1 MAFDQQLTDTYFVV
15 AHLHY
20 VLVGI
25 NVFGVTAG
33 LYYWFPKLT
42 GRMTSERLG
51 RWNFWIMFLGF
62 NLGFFPMHIS
72 GLLGMPRRVSSYP
85 SGLGWDGLNL
95 VTTAGALVFAFGV
108 LLLVVNLLWSLRRG
122 APAGPNPWDGPTL
135 EWATSSPPPAY
146 NFEVIP
152 TVRSRYPLWEG
163 RLHVMPRSAL
173 TEGPAL
179 DEAKVTLE
187 TSPLAARVTD
197 VLRMPED
204 SLYPLL
210 LALSLTALCYGL
222 LARLAWLAAGGAGL
236 ALFCTVGW
244 LWPEPAEREG

>member
-1 MAFDQQLTDTYFVV
+1 VV

-25 NVFGVTAG
+25 NVFGVSAG

-51 RWNFWIMFLGF
+51 RWSFWVMFLGF

-72 GLLGMPRRVSSYP
+72 GLLGMPRRIVTYP

-95 VTTAGALVFAFGV
+95 VTTIGALVFAGGV
-108 LLLVVNLLWSLRRG
+108 LLMVINLLWSLRRG
-122 APAGPNPWDGPTL
+122 AIAGPNPWDGPTL
-135 EWATSSPPPAY
+135 EWATPSPPPPY

-163 RLHVMPRSAL
+163 RLRVTPRSAIM
-173 TEGPAL
+173 EGPAL
-179 DEAKVTLE
+179 DQAKVSLG
-187 TSPLAARVTD
+187 TSPLEARVTD

-204 SLYPLL
+204 SLVPLL
-210 LALSLTALCYGL
+210 LALSLTLLSYGL
-222 LARLAWLAAGGAGL
+222 LARLLWLTSLGAGL
-236 ALFCTVGW
+236 VLLCIIGW
-244 LWPEPAEREG
+244 LWPAPVERSA